1 MVSLCWSLY
10 LEAGYKLIFRRN
22 YTKVSFINLFL
33 VKLKVFAKPI
43 FANSFIIIAFACNQ
57 KQLPKKDYV
66 LLRVD
71 TINVVKL
78 NSSLMFAQSTCRGCA
93 NQYIPNYSIKDSLGL
108 IQLMRINNT
117 DENSNNEVGGSADR
131 SLEFK
136 AIKTGKTI
144 LYVYKSYLSRDTI
157 NDKNETFKIAIEVI
171 K

>member
-1 MVSLCWSLY
+1 
-10 LEAGYKLIFRRN
+10 
-22 YTKVSFINLFL
+22 
-33 VKLKVFAKPI
+33 
-43 FANSFIIIAFACNQ
+43 
-57 KQLPKKDYV
+57 
-66 LLRVD
+66 
-71 TINVVKL
+71 
-78 NSSLMFAQSTCRGCA
+78 
-93 NQYIPNYSIKDSLGL
+93 
-108 IQLMRINNT
+108 MRINNT

>member
-1 MVSLCWSLY
+1 M
-10 LEAGYKLIFRRN
+10 
-22 YTKVSFINLFL
+22 SFINLFL

>member
-1 MVSLCWSLY
+1 M
-10 LEAGYKLIFRRN
+10 F
-22 YTKVSFINLFL
+22 
-33 VKLKVFAKPI
+33 
-43 FANSFIIIAFACNQ
+43 
-57 KQLPKKDYV
+57 
-66 LLRVD
+66 RVD

-78 NSSLMFAQSTCRGCA
+78 NSSLIFAQSTCRGCA

-108 IQLMRINNT
+108 IQLLRINKT
-117 DENSNNEVGGSADR
+117 DENASNEVGGNADR

-157 NDKNETFKIAIEVI
+157 NGKNEIYKIAIEVI

>member
-1 MVSLCWSLY
+1 M
-10 LEAGYKLIFRRN
+10 
-22 YTKVSFINLFL
+22 SFINLFL

-57 KQLPKKDYV
+57 NQLPKKDYV

-78 NSSLMFAQSTCRGCA
+78 NSSLIFAQSTCRGCA

-144 LYVYKSYLSRDTI
+144 LNVYKSYLSRDTI

>member
-1 MVSLCWSLY
+1 
-10 LEAGYKLIFRRN
+10 
-22 YTKVSFINLFL
+22 VSFINLFL

>member
-1 MVSLCWSLY
+1 M
-10 LEAGYKLIFRRN
+10 
-22 YTKVSFINLFL
+22 
-33 VKLKVFAKPI
+33 KLKVFAKPI

-78 NSSLMFAQSTCRGCA
+78 NSSLIFAQSTCRGCA

>member
-1 MVSLCWSLY
+1 M
-10 LEAGYKLIFRRN
+10 
-22 YTKVSFINLFL
+22 
-33 VKLKVFAKPI
+33 KLKVFAKPI

-144 LYVYKSYLSRDTI
+144 LYVYKSYLSKDTI